1 LLLRIFIPDSISW
14 TIAIIF
20 SVLTIVIT
28 ILDYVLPV
36 WGAKR
41 YKASNHGIWGS
52 IIGMLIGMIFF
63 PPWGMILGL
72 LFGAVIGELI
82 AGKKNS
88 EAFKVGIVTFIASLI
103 MIIAKLILSGIMTF
117 YFMLETVYTIL

>member
-1 LLLRIFIPDSISW
+1 M
-14 TIAIIF
+14 
-20 SVLTIVIT
+20 LTIVIT

-52 IIGMLIGMIFF
+52 IIGMFIGMIFF

-82 AGKKNS
+82 DGKK
-88 EAFKVGIVTFIASLI
+88 TL
-103 MIIAKLILSGIMTF
+103 KLLK
-117 YFMLETVYTIL
+117 